1 MRPGAKSNAS
11 PGVLAPDRLE
21 MHEPA
26 DDQAVSDFTRASPA
40 EHFVHR
46 RGYDF
51 DFLVMIPLRSS
62 AQRGVFNEH
71 KVATIVLDGGV
82 RVYTRQQSRARSCIA
97 GFLAQLAYRC
107 LYGIFAGI
115 DDTAG
120 DLEGK
125 LFDAEAKLTN
135 EHKLPIGCNRDN
147 ITPIRRCDD
156 NKIAFHD
163 AFGMA

>member
-11 PGVLAPDRLE
+11 PCVLAPDRLE

-26 DDQAVSDFTRASPA
+26 DDQAVSDFTRARPA
-40 EHFVHR
+40 EHLVYR
-46 RGYDF
+46 RCYDF
-51 DFLVMIPLRSS
+51 DFLVMIPFRSS

-97 GFLAQLAYRC
+97 GFFAQLAYRC

-115 DDTAG
+115 DNAAG
-120 DLEGK
+120 DFEGK
-125 LFDAEAKLTN
+125 LFYPEAELPY
-135 EHKLPIGCNRDN
+135 EHKFPIGCNSDN

-156 NKIAFHD
+156 HKIAFHG
-163 AFGMA
+163 AFWMA